1 MSATAF
7 LADRRR
13 AWLAGATLALALAV
27 GGGAQATDHMLVLT
41 GDMSATQRQM
51 FGSNPTFFV
60 ANLDLSG
67 FDAFTLAEGDTV
79 EAHVTLTNGPF
90 MVPSHD
96 VELIGLNFFN
106 NAGTDPTNTPTS
118 PSIDGTFS
126 FDGGAQ
132 IGAGC
137 GNCVH
142 LITGVSNTALSF
154 QAIEADF
161 TVTTLGAPYGV
172 DRISLSYQLND
183 NAVPEPAVWTLML
196 AGFAGAG
203 VMVRRS
209 RREGVSAV

>member
-1 MSATAF
+1 MYASAF
-7 LADRRR
+7 LSNRRR
-13 AWLAGATLALALAV
+13 AWLAGAALSLGLAV
-27 GGGAQATDHMLVLT
+27 GGAAQAMDHMLALT
-41 GDMSATQRQM
+41 GDVSTTQRQM

-67 FDAFTLAEGDTV
+67 FDPFTLVEGDTV

-90 MVPSHD
+90 TVPSHD

-106 NAGTDPTNTPTS
+106 IAMTDPTKTPTP
-118 PSIDGTFS
+118 PSIAGTFS
-126 FDGGAQ
+126 FDGGTAL
-132 IGAGC
+132 GAGC

-142 LITGVSNTALSF
+142 LITGLSNTALSF
-154 QAIEADF
+154 LAIQADF
-161 TVTTLGAPYGV
+161 TVTTLGAPYSV

-203 VMVRRS
+203 VMVRRR